1 MFGYVNIYKPELKV
15 KDYTRYRAY
24 YCGLCRTL
32 KDEYGSLSRL
42 SLSYD
47 MTFLILLLSSVYEGE
62 EFTDTIRCIA
72 HPVDKRPIIINE
84 ITSYVADMNIVL
96 MYYKF
101 VDDYKDDGNKRAVAG
116 IRILRKRFME
126 IEKRYPKRCAHIKKA
141 LTRLSM
147 YEREEST
154 NLDEV
159 AGQFGL
165 IMSELFA
172 YKNDIF
178 NEDLRKTGF
187 YLGKYIY
194 ILDAYDD
201 LNKDIDSNS
210 YNPLKNMRQSMS
222 QEEFDKQCED
232 ILTMMMAQCTTY
244 YEKLP
249 CVLNSDILKNILYV
263 GVWNKFDKK
272 RKENNNDK

>member
-101 VDDYKDDGNKRAVAG
+101 VDDYK
-116 IRILRKRFME
+116 
-126 IEKRYPKRCAHIKKA
+126 
-141 LTRLSM
+141 
-147 YEREEST
+147 
-154 NLDEV
+154 
-159 AGQFGL
+159 
-165 IMSELFA
+165 
-172 YKNDIF
+172 
-178 NEDLRKTGF
+178 
-187 YLGKYIY
+187 
-194 ILDAYDD
+194 
-201 LNKDIDSNS
+201 
-210 YNPLKNMRQSMS
+210 
-222 QEEFDKQCED
+222 
-232 ILTMMMAQCTTY
+232 
-244 YEKLP
+244 
-249 CVLNSDILKNILYV
+249 
-263 GVWNKFDKK
+263 
-272 RKENNNDK
+272 